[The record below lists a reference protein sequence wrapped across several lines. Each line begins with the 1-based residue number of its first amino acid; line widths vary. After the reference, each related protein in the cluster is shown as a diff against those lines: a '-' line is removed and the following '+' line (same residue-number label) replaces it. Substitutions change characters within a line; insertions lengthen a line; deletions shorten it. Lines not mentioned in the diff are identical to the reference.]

1 MVERELLTRF
11 ANGDS
16 NAVRAVYQEYGKLV
30 YAVAFKMLSDRGL
43 AEEATQQAF
52 LQAWRSSARFDVT
65 RELGPWL
72 ATIARR
78 AAIDIHRREARRVHD
93 SIDDANPTD
102 PALVTL
108 PVSAERVYDV
118 WEIRRAIDALPPEE
132 AALVRLQHLDG
143 FSHTEI
149 AEQLGIPVGTVK
161 SRMFRA
167 HRRLAGQLG
176 HLRGDPDEPTIAEER
191 TDWIEE
197 KPR

>member
-1 MVERELLTRF
+1 MVDSELVTRF
-11 ANGDS
+11 ADGDS
-16 NAVRAVYQEYGKLV
+16 DAVRAVYKEYGRLV
-30 YAVAFKMLSDRGL
+30 FGVAFKMLSDRGL

-78 AAIDIHRREARRVHD
+78 AAIDIHRREARRVHE

-108 PVSAERVYDV
+108 QVSAERVYDI
-118 WEIRRAIDALPPEE
+118 WEIRRAIEELPPEE
-132 AALVRLQHLDG
+132 AALVRLQHLAG

-161 SRMFRA
+161 SRIFRA
-167 HRRLAGQLG
+167 HRRLAGLLG
-176 HLRGDPDEPTIAEER
+176 HLRDPDEPTSAQER
-191 TDWIEE
+191 THWREE
-197 KPR
+197 NPR